1 MKIFSIGCSWNESW
15 PDFIND
21 NKDVTKVAMHGKGIK
36 EIYNKMLN
44 QDLKEYDYVVV
55 QLPTPIRS
63 FKYPELSGVATRQ
76 YHINF
81 VNSFNEVGEDTA
93 CNNLLNSYKDDIL
106 LINSL
111 HDNVI
116 IFLYNTGGYPLRH
129 PFDFGE
135 NIDYNFVDFF
145 KNNNLKHVYLTFES
159 IPGHCRHE
167 EEWDDPEFKDYV
179 EKSVKRMLD
188 MHGTADEK
196 WVWHHPDNI
205 MIFDAH
211 PSKKSNL
218 VAAKKIEE
226 FIDG

>member
-44 QDLKEYDYVVV
+44 QDLKEYDY
-55 QLPTPIRS
+55 
-63 FKYPELSGVATRQ
+63 
-76 YHINF
+76 
-81 VNSFNEVGEDTA
+81 FNEVGEDTA